1 MIHLRIQNQ
10 ANLQTTRMIPVRLLS
25 SVAVVGR
32 DNEPIYLRGDLCD
45 CNNDT
50 NNNNETIAKPQVNNK
65 LEQNENKA
73 ESSIV
78 VTEDEGGDDN
88 INEGDEDGDTVNTD
102 DTGDTA
108 TKKQGLLGRIKTLG
122 RRNSNDHDDEDIDK
136 ANEESQQQRD
146 NDNSDDDDDDPFGFF
161 GNDEST
167 TKSSSTNIPAM
178 SLTQQLV
185 LHAALDRFEEQASR
199 SNKGGA
205 VRWRTPGSNSANAMW
220 MGMLCQVEE
229 RWNVYGM

>member
-1 MIHLRIQNQ
+1 
-10 ANLQTTRMIPVRLLS
+10 MIPVRLLS

-45 CNNDT
+45 CNN
-50 NNNNETIAKPQVNNK
+50 NNQTIAKPQ
-65 LEQNENKA
+65 ENKNQQISENKE

-78 VTEDEGGDDN
+78 VTEDEGGDETNTTN

-102 DTGDTA
+102 DTGDA

-122 RRNSNDHDDEDIDK
+122 RRNSNDHEDEDIDK
-136 ANEESQQQRD
+136 DNEESQQQRD
-146 NDNSDDDDDDPFGFF
+146 NDNSDDDDPFGFF

-167 TKSSSTNIPAM
+167 TKSSSTNTTNIPAM

>member
-1 MIHLRIQNQ
+1 
-10 ANLQTTRMIPVRLLS
+10 MIPVRLLS

-50 NNNNETIAKPQVNNK
+50 NNQATAK
-65 LEQNENKA
+65 ENKNKGQISENKE

-88 INEGDEDGDTVNTD
+88 NTTKNNEGDEDGDTVNTD
-102 DTGDTA
+102 DTGDAA

-146 NDNSDDDDDDPFGFF
+146 NDNSDNDNDDPFGFF

-167 TKSSSTNIPAM
+167 TKSSSTNTANIPAM

>member
-1 MIHLRIQNQ
+1 
-10 ANLQTTRMIPVRLLS
+10 MIPVRLLS

-45 CNNDT
+45 CNNNDQ
-50 NNNNETIAKPQVNNK
+50 TIAKPPQ
-65 LEQNENKA
+65 ENENKGQNSENKE

-88 INEGDEDGDTVNTD
+88 NTNNSNEGDEDGDTVNTD
-102 DTGDTA
+102 DTGDAA

-136 ANEESQQQRD
+136 VNEESQQQRG

-161 GNDEST
+161 GNDESAS
-167 TKSSSTNIPAM
+167 KSSSTNIPAM